1 MSKSSI
7 VVILAALLLVVSPAD
22 TVWAQAQPPV
32 ATNPTRTETEILK
45 TIVFIT
51 VKANEP
57 GKPGKPDRP
66 VTLRGTGFLVVV
78 PDSRL
83 GENHS
88 LGFGYLVT
96 NRHVAEAIQQDE
108 HGNCKPLQIQTM
120 YVTLNLKEPVNG
132 NRSERVPIP
141 LSQEVH
147 WYFPKNEASDLA
159 VLPFGIPD
167 KYDVKKVLPEQ
178 FLTEERLGQLH
189 VVAGDRVLTGGFYSG
204 YVGLHAIQ
212 PILREGVLA
221 MLPDGPMNTTMCKSG
236 RLYLADVHIIPGNS
250 GSPIFIIPA
259 LGLGTGVSLGGLS
272 NVFGLLG
279 VVSGYMYETSDF
291 TLRASTT
298 WKGSLNANSGI
309 SVVVP
314 AQQLKD
320 LLDSPELLRQRDQV
334 ATGGMTP

>member
-1 MSKSSI
+1 MRKPSTA
-7 VVILAALLLVVSPAD
+7 VIFAALLLASAVGD
-22 TVWAQAQPPV
+22 TVWAQTQPPV
-32 ATNPTRTETEILK
+32 ATNPTRGETEILK
-45 TIVFIT
+45 TIVFIS
-51 VKANEP
+51 VEANEP
-57 GKPGKPDRP
+57 GEPGKLVR
-66 VTLRGTGFLVVV
+66 LRGTGFLVVV

-83 GENHS
+83 GDS
-88 LGFGYLVT
+88 SGFGYLVT
-96 NRHVAEAIQQDE
+96 NRHVAEAVEQDE
-108 HGNCKPLQIQTM
+108 SGNCKPLQIRAM

-132 NRSERVPIP
+132 NRSERMPIP
-141 LSQEVH
+141 LSREVH
-147 WYFPKNEASDLA
+147 WYFPKDEASDLA
-159 VLPFGIPD
+159 VLPFGISN

-236 RLYLADVHIIPGNS
+236 GLYLADVHVIPGNS

-334 ATGGMTP
+334 ATRRVAP